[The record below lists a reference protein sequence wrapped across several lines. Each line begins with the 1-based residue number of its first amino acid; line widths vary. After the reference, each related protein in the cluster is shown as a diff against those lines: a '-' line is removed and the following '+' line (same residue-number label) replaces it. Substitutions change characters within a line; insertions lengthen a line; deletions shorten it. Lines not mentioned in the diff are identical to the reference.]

1 MIPEFESSITVRVP
15 DDVRIQL
22 EDLSRKT
29 SKPLSKIVRMIMAEG
44 LRRKKASELRSSKA

>member
-29 SKPLSKIVRMIMAEG
+29 SKPLSKIVRLIIAEG